1 MLGNQS
7 AFQQHLAQ
15 RAVFDQRLLSDPAGV
30 SVADMRGKGRD
41 RGNRA
46 FKKNRQFSLFA
57 LMPSIAFRRSV
68 WQALAIISIDSNR
81 FLNST
86 GSKTFS
92 SSCPASAALAIVTS
106 LPMTLKQAWL
116 QTSAMTGLTLPG
128 MIELPGCR
136 SGSLISAKPA
146 FGPEAI
152 IRKSLH
158 ILDRLT
164 ASTFSAPEANASVS
178 QLRVPSTRFLGGAE
192 RDAADF

>member
-1 MLGNQS
+1 MFSNQS

-15 RAVFDQRLLSDPAGV
+15 RAVFDQRLLGDPAGV
-30 SVADMRGKGRD
+30 GVADMRGKGRD

-46 FKKNRQFSLFA
+46 FDEEQAVFLIRLDTVDRVQTQR
-57 LMPSIAFRRSV
+57 M
-68 WQALAIISIDSNR
+68 QALAIISIDSNR

-128 MIELPGCR
+128 MIELPGLPVR
-136 SGSLISAKPA
+136 Q
-146 FGPEAI
+146 
-152 IRKSLH
+152 
-158 ILDRLT
+158 LDFR
-164 ASTFSAPEANASVS
+164 
-178 QLRVPSTRFLGGAE
+178 
-192 RDAADF
+192 